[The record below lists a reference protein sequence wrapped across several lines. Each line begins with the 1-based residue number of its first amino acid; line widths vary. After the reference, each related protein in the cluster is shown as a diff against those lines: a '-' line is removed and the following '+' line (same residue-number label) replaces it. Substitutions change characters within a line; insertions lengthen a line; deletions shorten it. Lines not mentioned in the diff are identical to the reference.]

1 VVDDPSVLTDEGAS
15 RPAPRQLTSGQHA
28 LVFVK
33 ELLGVLVGALLVA
46 SLLRAFVGQMFLI
59 PSGSMEQ
66 TLRINDRVV
75 VEKLGPLQR
84 GEVVV
89 FVNPGGWLSGPATPE
104 RGALGRALQFVGV
117 LPDPST
123 EHLVKRVVG
132 LPGDRVECCD
142 ADGRLRI
149 NGQPLDETSY
159 LDTGFGGVQALPST
173 LRFDVVVP
181 KARIFVLGDN
191 REHSR
196 DSRCHL
202 NDVGAGLVKG
212 GNAFVPEDLVVGRA
226 VAVVWPVDHAR
237 LLRIPATFDPARL
250 DRDAA
255 APAAPLTPT
264 IDAGPEATC

>member
-1 VVDDPSVLTDEGAS
+1 VADNALVVDEDAS
-15 RPAPRQLTSGQHA
+15 RPEPRQLPAGQHV
-28 LVFVK
+28 LGVLR

-46 SLLRAFVGQMFLI
+46 ALLRAFVGQMFLI
-59 PSGSMEQ
+59 PSRSMEE
-66 TLRINDRVV
+66 TLRVEDRVA
-75 VEKLGPLQR
+75 VEKLGRLQR

-89 FVNPGGWLSGPATPE
+89 FENPGGWLSGPAAPE
-104 RGALGRALQFVGV
+104 RGALGQALQFVGV

-123 EHLVKRVVG
+123 EHLIKRLVG

-142 ADGRLRI
+142 ADGRLRV
-149 NGQPLDETSY
+149 NGQPLDEKPY
-159 LDTGFGGVQALPST
+159 LAHGGGGVQAQPST

-181 KARIFVLGDN
+181 KDRIFVLGDN

-202 NDVGAGLVKG
+202 NDVRAGLVKG
-212 GNAFVPEDLVVGRA
+212 GNAFLPVDLVVGRA

-237 LLRIPATFDPARL
+237 VLRIPATFDPARL

-264 IDAGPEATC
+264 IHAGPEATC